1 MLELLRQPK
10 TSFILRTQG
19 KVMVWRKK
27 HGRLRKCPIH
37 RLRLHHGQPRRLE
50 RILYRGQHPIELD
63 LVIYYEP
70 GHKGP
75 WYLLVPPGSADW
87 LPKEKVVTLYRRR
100 MSIEQ
105 GFRDFKTHLGVRGLQ
120 LQVRI
125 TERVQRLL
133 QAFTLA
139 YALIVSL
146 GMSRV
151 AQEARQRL
159 EDRRCTARHET
170 TQILSARTI
179 AALLLCGLCAELLQS
194 LSITIDRLL
203 LLTLRW

>member
-1 MLELLRQPK
+1 M
-10 TSFILRTQG
+10 
-19 KVMVWRKK
+19 
-27 HGRLRKCPIH
+27 
-37 RLRLHHGQPRRLE
+37 E
-50 RILYRGQHPIELD
+50 RILYRGHHPVELD
-63 LVIYYEP
+63 LIIYYEP

-75 WYLLVPPGSADW
+75 WYLLVPPGSADK
-87 LPKEKVVTLYRRR
+87 LPKEEIVTLYRRR

-105 GFRDFKTHLGVRGLQ
+105 GFRDFKTHLGIRGLH

-159 EDRRCTARHET
+159 EDRRCIARHET
-170 TQILSARTI
+170 TQILSACTV
-179 AALLLCGLCAELLQS
+179 AALLLCGLCAELIPS
-194 LSITIDRLL
+194 LTTTLDRLL
-203 LLTLRW
+203 LRTLSGQGLYYIPLLL